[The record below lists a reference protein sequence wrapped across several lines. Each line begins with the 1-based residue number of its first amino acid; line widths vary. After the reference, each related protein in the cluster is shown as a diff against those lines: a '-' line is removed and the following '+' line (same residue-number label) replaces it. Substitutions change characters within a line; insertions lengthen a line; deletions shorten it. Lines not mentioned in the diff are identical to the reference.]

1 MSNRILPPFLVLILL
16 CMSCTPSGNDKGMQV
31 GFSQAMSSD
40 NWRKEMEKS
49 MLVQSSLYPDV
60 QLEIKNA
67 NNSVESQI
75 QQISDFVE
83 AGVDVLIVS
92 PIKSKPVTT
101 AIENATKAGIPTII
115 IDRNIDG
122 TNYTTY
128 IGANNFDIGRDA
140 AKYILSGLRDQ
151 TTVVQI
157 TGDIASSPA
166 KERQL
171 GFESVL
177 SNVTKAKLIAT
188 INGDWEKPSLI
199 APLEKLLDSVVPDY
213 VFAHNDRMAMGVW
226 EVLKQRSLE
235 DSVNIIGVDGLYGP
249 NGGIQYVKD
258 DILLATILYPT
269 GGAEA
274 IDLAVKIFNGEFV
287 QKNNTLNTVVIDSV
301 NVDLMQNQFN
311 KLVEQQNDIERQQLV
326 IDEQVRAYQSQN
338 TLIKLMIGLLVLL
351 LVLSIWSIY
360 SAIKIN
366 RSKRKLELVNG
377 KIKTQ
382 RNQIKKFAN
391 QLKISNEG
399 KINFFTALSHE
410 FKTPLTLITSSV
422 EAISQQNKALA
433 GQSSFEINLILNNSR
448 RLIRLINELL
458 DFRKLETGSF
468 LLKPIKTDVLEIL
481 QHVLDDFKLEAIKHA
496 VHVKTKFPKS
506 PCYLWADV
514 NALDKVFFNILSNA
528 MKFTPAQGKIEV
540 VVTETEKEV
549 KIQIKDSG
557 IGIPQEDI
565 QNVFDPFVQAS
576 NNQRPSSGLGL
587 YVAKQLVELHKG
599 TIEIDVQKSTTF
611 VITIPKGENHLKTL
625 TTDVHTGHLAKLED
639 SIRSIPYDE
648 HVGVLQDEPQ
658 VIEDHYPNLFII
670 EDNRD
675 LCQLLRKQLKD
686 RFNIYISYGQ
696 NAIEM
701 ALEVVPD
708 IIICDLNL
716 PETSGFD
723 LAKKLKEDL
732 RTSHIPVIVLT
743 AMADEDSYLKALHVG
758 ADFYMTKP
766 FQMEALKQALK
777 TMLYNRE
784 RLRYYYS
791 NKLDR
796 VISTDFDKEE
806 QRFIKRMNDVILD
819 NLTNPDFSV
828 EELARALTIS
838 RVQLYRKIKAIL
850 GVSASD
856 HINEI
861 RLEKAKELL
870 QDASLAISEIAY
882 EVGFSSPGY
891 FSTAFKNKYGIT
903 PNRFRN

>member
-1 MSNRILPPFLVLILL
+1 MKNWRVPYFLLLILL
-16 CMSCTPSGNDKGMQV
+16 CLSCTPSGNDKGMQV

-49 MLVQSSLYPDV
+49 MQVQSSLYPDV

-67 NNSVESQI
+67 NNSVERQI
-75 QQISDFVE
+75 QQINDFVE

-92 PIKSKPVTT
+92 PIKSKPVTI
-101 AIENATKAGIPTII
+101 AIENATKAEIPTII

-128 IGANNFDIGRDA
+128 IGANNIDIGRDA
-140 AKYILSGLRDQ
+140 AKYILSGAKNPV
-151 TTVVQI
+151 TVVQI

-177 SNVTKAKLIAT
+177 SDSPKAKLVAT

-199 APLEKLLDSVVPDY
+199 APLEKLIDTVVPDY
-213 VFAHNDRMAMGVW
+213 IFAHNDRMAMGVW
-226 EVLKQRSLE
+226 EVLKQRDLQ
-235 DSVNIIGVDGLYGP
+235 DSVDIIGVDGLYGP

-258 DILLATILYPT
+258 EILLATILYPT

-287 QKNNTLNTVVIDSV
+287 QKNNILNTVVIDSV

-326 IDEQVRAYQSQN
+326 IDEQVKAYQSQN
-338 TLIKLMIGLLVLL
+338 TLVKLMIGLLVLL
-351 LVLSIWSIY
+351 LALALWSIY

-366 RSKRKLELVNG
+366 RSKRKLELINE

-391 QLKISNEG
+391 QLKVSNES

-422 EAISQQNKALA
+422 ETISKQNKALV
-433 GQSSFEINLILNNSR
+433 GKSTFEINLILNNSQ

-458 DFRKLETGSF
+458 DFRKLELGSF
-468 LLKPIKTDVLEIL
+468 ILKPRKANVLEIL
-481 QHVLDDFKLEAIKHA
+481 QHVLDDFKLEAVKHA
-496 VHVKTKFPKS
+496 VELKVKYPKS
-506 PCYLWADV
+506 PCHLWVDI
-514 NALDKVFFNILSNA
+514 NAMDKVFFNILSNA
-528 MKFTPAQGKIEV
+528 MKFTPTDGKIEV
-540 VVTETEKEV
+540 AVTETTEEV
-549 KIQIKDSG
+549 KIHFKDSG
-557 IGIPQEDI
+557 MGIPQEDI
-565 QNVFDPFVQAS
+565 ENVFDPFVQAS

-599 TIEIDVQKSTTF
+599 TIEINVQKSTEF
-611 VITIPKGENHLKTL
+611 IITIPKGNAHLKDL
-625 TTDVHTGHLAKLED
+625 ILDAEVDLLNIPQGIGQQIRPVQSEALEVD
-639 SIRSIPYDE
+639 PDDI
-648 HVGVLQDEPQ
+648 QDHFP
-658 VIEDHYPNLFII
+658 DLLII

-675 LCQLLRKQLKD
+675 LCHLLKKQLQD
-686 RFNIYISYGQ
+686 NFNVYISYGPD
-696 NAIEM
+696 AFEK
-701 ALEVVPD
+701 ALELIPD

-716 PETSGFD
+716 PETSGFA

-743 AMADEDSYLKALHVG
+743 AMADEDSYLKALHAG

-766 FQMEALKQALK
+766 FQIGALKQALQ
-777 TMLYNRE
+777 TMLFNRE

-791 NKLDR
+791 NKLDS
-796 VISTDFDKEE
+796 VVSTDFDKGE
-806 QRFIKRMNDVILD
+806 QHFIKRMNGVIVE

-828 EELARALTIS
+828 EELARKMSIS

-850 GVSASD
+850 GVSVSD

-870 QDASLAISEIAY
+870 KDTSLPISEIAY
-882 EVGFSSPGY
+882 EVGYSSPGY

>member
-1 MSNRILPPFLVLILL
+1 MNNWRVPYFLLLILL
-16 CMSCTPSGNDKGMQV
+16 CLSCTPSGNDKGMQV

-49 MLVQSSLYPDV
+49 MQVQSSLYPDV
-60 QLEIKNA
+60 HLEIKNA

-128 IGANNFDIGRDA
+128 IGANNIDIGRDA
-140 AKYILSGLRDQ
+140 AKYILSGVKNQ
-151 TTVVQI
+151 ATVVQI

-177 SNVTKAKLIAT
+177 SDSPKANLIAT
-188 INGDWEKPSLI
+188 INGDWEKPSLM
-199 APLEKLLDSVVPDY
+199 APLEKLIDTVVPDY
-213 VFAHNDRMAMGVW
+213 IFAHNDRMAMGVW
-226 EVLKQRSLE
+226 EVLKQRNLQ
-235 DSVNIIGVDGLYGP
+235 DSVDIIGVDGLYGP

-258 DILLATILYPT
+258 EILLATILYPT

-326 IDEQVRAYQSQN
+326 IDEQVKAYQSQN
-338 TLIKLMIGLLVLL
+338 TLVKLMIGLLVLL
-351 LVLSIWSIY
+351 LALALWSIY

-366 RSKRKLELVNG
+366 RSKRKLELINE

-391 QLKISNEG
+391 QLKVSNES

-422 EAISQQNKALA
+422 ETISKQNKALA
-433 GQSSFEINLILNNSR
+433 GQSSFEINLILNNSQ

-458 DFRKLETGSF
+458 DFRKLELGSF
-468 LLKPIKTDVLEIL
+468 ILKPRKANVLEIL
-481 QHVLDDFKLEAIKHA
+481 QHVLDDFKLEAVKHA
-496 VHVKTKFPKS
+496 VQLKVKYPKS
-506 PCYLWADV
+506 PCYLWVDI

-528 MKFTPAQGKIEV
+528 MKFTPADGKIEV
-540 VVTETEKEV
+540 AVTETTEEV
-549 KIQIKDSG
+549 KIHFKDSG

-565 QNVFDPFVQAS
+565 ENVFDPFVQAS

-599 TIEIDVQKSTTF
+599 TIEIHVQKSTEF
-611 VITIPKGENHLKTL
+611 IITIPKGNAHLKDL
-625 TTDVHTGHLAKLED
+625 ILDAEVDLLNAPQGIGQQVRPVQSEALEVD
-639 SIRSIPYDE
+639 PDNI
-648 HVGVLQDEPQ
+648 QDHFP
-658 VIEDHYPNLFII
+658 DLLII

-675 LCQLLRKQLKD
+675 LCQLLKKQLQD
-686 RFNIYISYGQ
+686 NFNMYISYGPD
-696 NAIEM
+696 AFEK
-701 ALEVVPD
+701 ALELIPD

-743 AMADEDSYLKALHVG
+743 AMADEDSYLKALHAG

-766 FQMEALKQALK
+766 FQMEALKQVLQ

-791 NKLDR
+791 NKLDS
-796 VISTDFDKEE
+796 VVSTDFDKVE
-806 QRFIKRMNDVILD
+806 QHFIKRMNGVIVE

-828 EELARALTIS
+828 EELARTMSIS

-850 GVSASD
+850 GVSVSD

-870 QDASLAISEIAY
+870 KDASLPISEIAY
-882 EVGFSSPGY
+882 EVGYSSPGY